1 MIKRTRDRSIEAK
14 ATAQSVVMVL
24 AISALTAV
32 SLGIP
37 DDYSNFNTTN
47 SGNGPIFAVIDLG
60 ANVLPQ
66 YLNNLGS
73 VVYSANGS
81 SVFWKNGVSQPI
93 GFLAVGLND
102 SDMVAGTIVGVSD
115 PLYQSYP
122 VVWQNNATT
131 PNTNYDS
138 LFTIITGTGGGGD
151 DRGTNGVLWSTNK
164 DNANVVGIDN
174 LGNVVANYTK
184 WEIDFEYQWP
194 TTNIVGGGGQTEF
207 IAASGSIPLIDSLG
221 EHGWA
226 TTAWPSGV
234 IFGSQG
240 YWPPFSSNFQSEPG
254 ATLVSAN
261 SAGEILAYYNLNV
274 VTYNMTTKLTQNPP
288 FGGSWNT
295 NHQTV
300 SLTGAQYYD
309 PTTTPFITNGLSNL
323 IPPNS
328 GWSGVGGGA
337 INDSGAIVGTATYS
351 GTNTAIAAGSHG
363 VMLIPLKVTWETIS
377 DNTPIDDNNNPV
389 SGQPMPGGGKR
400 IFPDKKNPTDTGTGR
415 NKVTLRVDTGGSG
428 AGWTVYVKVFD
439 VADPTPD
446 PTQVI
451 HPHGTATGD
460 TVGGDNFTDPASTPL
475 TGSFTSHDSTV
486 DTAHATLDSNGKHD
500 FEFNVGYQ
508 PGNNYRV
515 AVTFFK
521 PDDLNNLQ
529 VTDSTQPGYVPM
541 DASKTP
547 SGFSGG
553 MSPPLTVWRRLWIEQ
568 DSMAAVPTTGPQQNV
583 VSGIG
588 VVSITRDSPVTGQ
601 STLGSGQLFGDS
613 ANRFENGT
621 MTINGT
627 AYPVVGNTA
636 NSLVADSV
644 IITGTPSDA
653 AVLGK
658 SYTLV
663 DDDEYG
669 LPSGWSP
676 LMPRYSI
683 INNAVISRYAPSYIL
698 PVDATTYNTNPSVAF
713 YLNDESYSD
722 MSASKDLTT
731 SATCWTH
738 LVTSAY
744 QPNQSEDHDPNSESS
759 LFGGTFTTL
768 FGNKEVSAIWLE
780 TIRDSDDLLL
790 RSPVA
795 QALGQSDF
803 LNSVANI
810 TSHEIGHAPG
820 NQTEDQDHAEG
831 GIMTAGG
838 QGGNTFTA
846 PSLLRFRKSQTWNG
860 D

>member
-1 MIKRTRDRSIEAK
+1 MVCCLRDTAPGKKAWRRQRQKLRTARNERSA
-14 ATAQSVVMVL
+14 VL
-24 AISALTAV
+24 
-32 SLGIP
+32 
-37 DDYSNFNTTN
+37 
-47 SGNGPIFAVIDLG
+47 
-60 ANVLPQ
+60 
-66 YLNNLGS
+66 
-73 VVYSANGS
+73 
-81 SVFWKNGVSQPI
+81 
-93 GFLAVGLND
+93 
-102 SDMVAGTIVGVSD
+102 
-115 PLYQSYP
+115 
-122 VVWQNNATT
+122 
-131 PNTNYDS
+131 
-138 LFTIITGTGGGGD
+138 
-151 DRGTNGVLWSTNK
+151 
-164 DNANVVGIDN
+164 
-174 LGNVVANYTK
+174 
-184 WEIDFEYQWP
+184 
-194 TTNIVGGGGQTEF
+194 
-207 IAASGSIPLIDSLG
+207 
-221 EHGWA
+221 
-226 TTAWPSGV
+226 
-234 IFGSQG
+234 
-240 YWPPFSSNFQSEPG
+240 
-254 ATLVSAN
+254 
-261 SAGEILAYYNLNV
+261 
-274 VTYNMTTKLTQNPP
+274 
-288 FGGSWNT
+288 
-295 NHQTV
+295 
-300 SLTGAQYYD
+300 
-309 PTTTPFITNGLSNL
+309 
-323 IPPNS
+323 
-328 GWSGVGGGA
+328 
-337 INDSGAIVGTATYS
+337 
-351 GTNTAIAAGSHG
+351 
-363 VMLIPLKVTWETIS
+363 LIPLKVTWETIGS
-377 DNTPIDDNNNPV
+377 NTPIDDNNNPV
-389 SGQPMPGGGKR
+389 SGSPMPGGGKR
-400 IFPDKKNPTDTGTGR
+400 IYPDKLNPTDTGTGR

-446 PTQVI
+446 PTHVI
-451 HPHGTATGD
+451 HAHGTATGD

-486 DTAHATLDSNGKHD
+486 DTAHGTLDSTGKHD

-529 VTDSTQPGYVPM
+529 VTDSTQSGYVPM

-621 MTINGT
+621 MTINGVN
-627 AYPVVGNTA
+627 YPVVSNTH

-644 IITGTPSDA
+644 VITGTPSDA

-658 SYTLV
+658 PYTLV

-698 PVDATTYNTNPSVAF
+698 PVDAATYNTHPSVAF

-738 LVTSAY
+738 LVTAAY
-744 QPNQSEDHDPNSESS
+744 QPNQSEDDDPNTESH
-759 LFGGTFTTL
+759 LFGGTFSTL
-768 FGNKEVSAIWLE
+768 FGNKEVSAVWLE
-780 TIRDSDDLLL
+780 TIRDSDDLVL
-790 RSPVA
+790 RSPMTL
-795 QALGQSDF
+795 ALGQTDF

-846 PSLLRFRKSQTWNG
+846 PSLLRLRKSQTWNG